1 MSRKSKRVKATKSKS
16 KTVSKRGGGWMPWT
30 WSLSSS
36 KNTADGTTPA
46 SNAPTQEKKGSTW
59 SSFPNFNF
67 SFFGSKKT
75 AAAEKVEAAKTE
87 AEAAKTKAEAAK
99 TEAEAAKTKAQVA
112 EKEAQ
117 AAKTKAQVAEEEART
132 AEPTNTVADEIKK
145 GEEMADKSTEL
156 PNVLEAAAFTSVVV
170 DPKNGGKKRS
180 AKSRKSRKHRKTN
193 KNAVK

>member
-46 SNAPTQEKKGSTW
+46 SNAPTQEKKGSSW

-75 AAAEKVEAAKTE
+75 AAAEK
-87 AEAAKTKAEAAK
+87 AEAAKTKAEKAK

-112 EKEAQ
+112 EEEAR
-117 AAKTKAQVAEEEART
+117 VAEEEARV
-132 AEPTNTVADEIKK
+132 AEPTNTAADEFKE
-145 GEEMADKSTEL
+145 GERKAENPDEL
-156 PNVLEAAAFTSVVV
+156 PKAQGAM
-170 DPKNGGKKRS
+170 GGKKRS